1 MLAIGE
7 LAAGIAHE
15 IRNPL
20 GIIRNH
26 SYIIRNSV
34 NNWELVSKSL
44 KIIDSAVARASKI
57 IDNLLNF
64 SRISGDRT
72 EKTNMFSFIENILEL
87 QNKILQKNNIEYDVV
102 CNKGLVV
109 PINQESLKHILINL
123 INNAVDAMK
132 NGGKITIKAYEKRNN
147 LILECIDIGIGIAKE
162 DLEKI
167 FNPFYTTKEP
177 GKGTGLGLYI
187 VYNEVKK

>member
-1 MLAIGE
+1 MNCK
-7 LAAGIAHE
+7 
-15 IRNPL
+15 IR
-20 GIIRNH
+20 
-26 SYIIRNSV
+26 YC
-34 NNWELVSKSL
+34 
-44 KIIDSAVARASKI
+44 
-57 IDNLLNF
+57 
-64 SRISGDRT
+64 
-72 EKTNMFSFIENILEL
+72 
-87 QNKILQKNNIEYDVV
+87 KNNIEYDVV

-177 GKGTGLGLYI
+177 EK
-187 VYNEVKK
+187 ERA